1 MERDESKILGAI
13 RILRKVTKTVKIAP
27 FIFAVLY
34 MFSMIGYMLFSDS
47 VSVILDYFFYVSPTT
62 IVLLLLLSK
71 ATKMCI
77 WHRLECVLPL
87 VALVPGLFDDLIMTL
102 SNIAAHVNIILIA
115 LVCLASLINAYF
127 VFIKPRN
134 EESNS

>member
-1 MERDESKILGAI
+1 MERDENKILGAI
-13 RILRKVTKTVKIAP
+13 QILRKVTKTVKIAP
-27 FIFAVLY
+27 FILAALY

-47 VSVILDYFFYVSPTT
+47 VSVILDYLFYVSPTT

-71 ATKMCI
+71 AIKMCI

-87 VALVPGLFDDLIMTL
+87 VALLPGLFDDLIMTL
-102 SNIAAHVNIILIA
+102 SNIAAHINIILIA

-127 VFIKPRN
+127 VFIKPTH